1 METTRAERIKI
12 GAFMLLCGIMICVF
26 LGYVLSRFLNKEFD
40 NYYTIF
46 NESVIGLY
54 KDAQVKLNGIDVGNV
69 TEIAID
75 SSNLNQVVVRF
86 RVNKG
91 TPIKLGTRAGM
102 THGISLTGEKQIVL
116 SGGRFD
122 EPDVAEGGYVPAE
135 KTAFDAIANK
145 TTDIIAHVDSLMTNI
160 NSLFSE
166 ENTQSISNSL
176 KNFESATQ
184 NLNRLTQNLNAP
196 INNISNAAN
205 SMKNVL
211 TEIED
216 AKIAAKTSENMDL
229 VKEKLEAI
237 DTKAMNENL
246 TQAME
251 SIRQLTQRLD
261 QVGRQQA
268 QREFPL
274 AQRLAHQLGVLGIA
288 VLDERPLQ
296 GLLVGV
302 GGAVDRLH
310 RAGIETG
317 GVDAGGDR

>member
-205 SMKNVL
+205 SMKNIL

-216 AKIAAKTSENMDL
+216 AKIAAKTSENMDVL
-229 VKEKLEAI
+229 KEKLEAI
-237 DTKAMNENL
+237 DTKAMNDNL

-261 QVGRQQA
+261 QVVYKNQDQVGDA
-268 QREFPL
+268 VVEL
-274 AQRLAHQLGVLGIA
+274 NA
-288 VLDERPLQ
+288 VLENLEEFTQKIKNNPSVLIHSENKSR
-296 GLLVGV
+296 
-302 GGAVDRLH
+302 RK
-310 RAGIETG
+310 
-317 GVDAGGDR
+317 

>member
-166 ENTQSISNSL
+166 ENTQSISRSL

-229 VKEKLEAI
+229 VKEKLDAI

-261 QVGRQQA
+261 QVVYKNQDQVGDA
-268 QREFPL
+268 VVEL
-274 AQRLAHQLGVLGIA
+274 NA
-288 VLDERPLQ
+288 VLENLEEFTQKIKNNPSVLIHAENKSR
-296 GLLVGV
+296 
-302 GGAVDRLH
+302 RK
-310 RAGIETG
+310 
-317 GVDAGGDR
+317 

>member
-40 NYYTIF
+40 NYYTVF
-46 NESVIGLY
+46 SESVIGLY

-75 SSNLNQVVVRF
+75 SSNLSQVIVRF

-102 THGISLTGEKQIVL
+102 THGSSLTGEKQIVL

-122 EPDVAEGGYVPAE
+122 EPDVKEGGYVPAE

-145 TTDIIAHVDSLMTNI
+145 ATDIIGHVDSLMTNL

-166 ENTQSISNSL
+166 KNTQSISNSL

-211 TEIED
+211 SEIEE
-216 AKIAAKTSENMDL
+216 AKIAAKAGENMDVL
-229 VKEKLEAI
+229 KEKLEAI

-251 SIRQLTQRLD
+251 SIKQLTQRLD
-261 QVGRQQA
+261 QVVYKNQDQVGDA
-268 QREFPL
+268 VVEL
-274 AQRLAHQLGVLGIA
+274 NA
-288 VLDERPLQ
+288 VLENLEEFTQKIKNNPSVLIHSENKAR
-296 GLLVGV
+296 
-302 GGAVDRLH
+302 RK
-310 RAGIETG
+310 
-317 GVDAGGDR
+317 

>member
-40 NYYTIF
+40 NYYTVF
-46 NESVIGLY
+46 SESVIGLY

-75 SSNLNQVVVRF
+75 SSNLSQVIVRF

-122 EPDVAEGGYVPAE
+122 EPDVKEGGYVPAE

-145 TTDIIAHVDSLMTNI
+145 ATDIIGHVDSLMTNL

-184 NLNRLTQNLNAP
+184 NLNRLTQNLNTP

-211 TEIED
+211 SEIEE
-216 AKIAAKTSENMDL
+216 AKIAAKAGENMDVL
-229 VKEKLEAI
+229 KEKLEAI

-251 SIRQLTQRLD
+251 SIKQLTQRLD
-261 QVGRQQA
+261 QVVYKNQDQVGDA
-268 QREFPL
+268 VVEL
-274 AQRLAHQLGVLGIA
+274 NA
-288 VLDERPLQ
+288 VLENLEEFTQKIKNNPSVLIHSENKAR
-296 GLLVGV
+296 
-302 GGAVDRLH
+302 RK
-310 RAGIETG
+310 
-317 GVDAGGDR
+317 

>member
-40 NYYTIF
+40 NYYTVF
-46 NESVIGLY
+46 SESVIGLY

-261 QVGRQQA
+261 QVVYKNQDQVGDA
-268 QREFPL
+268 VVEL
-274 AQRLAHQLGVLGIA
+274 NA
-288 VLDERPLQ
+288 VLENLEEFTQKIKNNPSVLIHAENKSR
-296 GLLVGV
+296 
-302 GGAVDRLH
+302 RK
-310 RAGIETG
+310 
-317 GVDAGGDR
+317 

>member
-176 KNFESATQ
+176 KNFENATQ

-216 AKIAAKTSENMDL
+216 AKIAAKTSENMDVL
-229 VKEKLEAI
+229 KEKLEAI

-261 QVGRQQA
+261 QVVYKNQDQVGDA
-268 QREFPL
+268 VVEL
-274 AQRLAHQLGVLGIA
+274 NA
-288 VLDERPLQ
+288 VLENLEEFTQKIKNNPSALIHAENKSR
-296 GLLVGV
+296 
-302 GGAVDRLH
+302 RK
-310 RAGIETG
+310 
-317 GVDAGGDR
+317 

>member
-40 NYYTIF
+40 NYYTVF
-46 NESVIGLY
+46 SESVIGLY

-75 SSNLNQVVVRF
+75 SSNLNQVIVRF

-122 EPDVAEGGYVPAE
+122 EPDVPEGGYVPAE

-145 TTDIIAHVDSLMTNI
+145 ATDIISHVDSLMTNL

-176 KNFESATQ
+176 KNFESASQ
-184 NLNRLTQNLNAP
+184 NLNRLTQNLNTP

-211 TEIED
+211 AEIEE
-216 AKIAAKTSENMDL
+216 AKIAAKAGENMDVL
-229 VKEKLEAI
+229 KEKLEAI

-251 SIRQLTQRLD
+251 SIKQLTQRLD
-261 QVGRQQA
+261 QVVYKNQDQVGDA
-268 QREFPL
+268 VVEL
-274 AQRLAHQLGVLGIA
+274 NA
-288 VLDERPLQ
+288 VLENLEEFTQKIKNNPSVLIHSENKSR
-296 GLLVGV
+296 
-302 GGAVDRLH
+302 RK
-310 RAGIETG
+310 
-317 GVDAGGDR
+317 

>member
-166 ENTQSISNSL
+166 ENTQSISRSL

-261 QVGRQQA
+261 QVVYKNQDQVGDA
-268 QREFPL
+268 VVEL
-274 AQRLAHQLGVLGIA
+274 NA
-288 VLDERPLQ
+288 VLENLEEFTQKIKNNPSVLIHAENKSR
-296 GLLVGV
+296 
-302 GGAVDRLH
+302 RK
-310 RAGIETG
+310 
-317 GVDAGGDR
+317 

>member
-40 NYYTIF
+40 NYYTVF
-46 NESVIGLY
+46 SESVIGLY

-75 SSNLNQVVVRF
+75 SSNLNQVIVRF

-122 EPDVAEGGYVPAE
+122 EPDVKEGGYVPAE

-145 TTDIIAHVDSLMTNI
+145 ATDIIGHVDSLMTNL

-166 ENTQSISNSL
+166 ENSQSISNSL
-176 KNFESATQ
+176 KNFENATQ
-184 NLNRLTQNLNAP
+184 NLNRLTQNLNTP

-211 TEIED
+211 AEIEE
-216 AKIAAKTSENMDL
+216 AKIAAKAGENMDVL
-229 VKEKLEAI
+229 KEKLEAI

-251 SIRQLTQRLD
+251 SIKQLTQRLD
-261 QVGRQQA
+261 QVVYKNQDQVGDA
-268 QREFPL
+268 VVEL
-274 AQRLAHQLGVLGIA
+274 NA
-288 VLDERPLQ
+288 VLENLEEFTQKIKNNPSVLIHSENKSR
-296 GLLVGV
+296 
-302 GGAVDRLH
+302 RK
-310 RAGIETG
+310 
-317 GVDAGGDR
+317 

>member
-40 NYYTIF
+40 NYYTVF
-46 NESVIGLY
+46 SESVIGLY

-75 SSNLNQVVVRF
+75 SSNLNQVIVRF

-122 EPDVAEGGYVPAE
+122 EPDVAEGGFVPAE
-135 KTAFDAIANK
+135 KTAFDEMANK
-145 TTDIIAHVDSLMTNI
+145 ATDIVAHIDSLLTNI
-160 NSLFSE
+160 NKIFST
-166 ENTQSISNSL
+166 ENADNISSAI
-176 KNFESATQ
+176 KNFEGASRNLNNMTQ
-184 NLNRLTQNLNAP
+184 NLNKP
-196 INNISNAAN
+196 IDNISNAAA

-211 TEIED
+211 AEIEE
-216 AKIAAKTSENMDL
+216 AKIAAKTSENMDI
-229 VKEKLEAI
+229 VKEKIAAI

-251 SIRQLTQRLD
+251 SIKQLTQRLD
-261 QVGRQQA
+261 QVVYKNQDQVGDA
-268 QREFPL
+268 VVEL
-274 AQRLAHQLGVLGIA
+274 NA
-288 VLDERPLQ
+288 VLENLEEFTQKIKNNPSVLIHSENKSR
-296 GLLVGV
+296 
-302 GGAVDRLH
+302 RK
-310 RAGIETG
+310 
-317 GVDAGGDR
+317 

>member
-75 SSNLNQVVVRF
+75 SSNLSQVIVRF

-122 EPDVAEGGYVPAE
+122 EPDVAKGGFVPAE

-145 TTDIIAHVDSLMTNI
+145 ATDIISHVDSLMTNL
-160 NSLFSE
+160 NSIFSE
-166 ENTQSISNSL
+166 ENSQSISNSL
-176 KNFESATQ
+176 KNFEHATQ

-211 TEIED
+211 SEIEE
-216 AKIAAKTSENMDL
+216 AKIAAKAGENMDVL
-229 VKEKLEAI
+229 KEKLEAI

-251 SIRQLTQRLD
+251 SIKQLTQRLD
-261 QVGRQQA
+261 QVVYKNQDQVGDA
-268 QREFPL
+268 VVEL
-274 AQRLAHQLGVLGIA
+274 NA
-288 VLDERPLQ
+288 VLENLEEFTQKIKNNPSVLIHAENKSR
-296 GLLVGV
+296 
-302 GGAVDRLH
+302 RK
-310 RAGIETG
+310 
-317 GVDAGGDR
+317 

>member
-40 NYYTIF
+40 NYYTVF
-46 NESVIGLY
+46 SESVIGLY

-75 SSNLNQVVVRF
+75 SSNLSQVIVRF

-122 EPDVAEGGYVPAE
+122 EPDIAEGGFVPAE

-145 TTDIIAHVDSLMTNI
+145 ATDIIGHVDSLMTNL

-184 NLNRLTQNLNAP
+184 NLNRLTQNLNTP

-211 TEIED
+211 AEIEE
-216 AKIAAKTSENMDL
+216 AKIAAKAGENMDVL
-229 VKEKLEAI
+229 KEKLEAI

-251 SIRQLTQRLD
+251 SIKQLTQRLD
-261 QVGRQQA
+261 QVVYKNQDQVGDA
-268 QREFPL
+268 VVEL
-274 AQRLAHQLGVLGIA
+274 NA
-288 VLDERPLQ
+288 VLENLEEFTQKIKNNPSVLIHSENKAR
-296 GLLVGV
+296 
-302 GGAVDRLH
+302 RK
-310 RAGIETG
+310 
-317 GVDAGGDR
+317 

>member
-26 LGYVLSRFLNKEFD
+26 LGYVLSRFLNKEYD
-40 NYYTIF
+40 NYYTVF
-46 NESVIGLY
+46 SESVIGLY

-75 SSNLNQVVVRF
+75 SSNLSQVIVRF

-122 EPDVAEGGYVPAE
+122 EPDVAEGGFVPAE

-145 TTDIIAHVDSLMTNI
+145 ATDIIGHVDSLMTNL
-160 NSLFSE
+160 NSIFSE
-166 ENTQSISNSL
+166 ENSQSISNSL
-176 KNFESATQ
+176 KNFENATQ

-211 TEIED
+211 SEIEE
-216 AKIAAKTSENMDL
+216 AKIAAKAGENMDVL
-229 VKEKLEAI
+229 KEKLEAI

-251 SIRQLTQRLD
+251 SIKQLTQRLD
-261 QVGRQQA
+261 QVVYKNQDQVGDA
-268 QREFPL
+268 VVEL
-274 AQRLAHQLGVLGIA
+274 NA
-288 VLDERPLQ
+288 VLENLEEFTQKIKNNPSVLIHAENKSR
-296 GLLVGV
+296 
-302 GGAVDRLH
+302 RK
-310 RAGIETG
+310 
-317 GVDAGGDR
+317 

>member
-40 NYYTIF
+40 NYYTVF
-46 NESVIGLY
+46 SESVIGLY

-75 SSNLNQVVVRF
+75 SSNLNQVIVRF

-122 EPDVAEGGYVPAE
+122 EPDVAEGGFVPAE
-135 KTAFDAIANK
+135 KTAFDEMANK
-145 TTDIIAHVDSLMTNI
+145 ATDIVAHIDSLLTNI
-160 NSLFSE
+160 NKIFST
-166 ENTQSISNSL
+166 ENADNISSAI
-176 KNFESATQ
+176 KNFEGASRNLNNMTQ
-184 NLNRLTQNLNAP
+184 NLNKP
-196 INNISNAAN
+196 INNISNAAA

-211 TEIED
+211 AEIEE

-229 VKEKLEAI
+229 VKEKIAAI

-251 SIRQLTQRLD
+251 SIKQLTQRLD
-261 QVGRQQA
+261 QVVYKNQDQVGDA
-268 QREFPL
+268 VVEL
-274 AQRLAHQLGVLGIA
+274 NA
-288 VLDERPLQ
+288 VLENLEEFTQKIKNNPSVLIHSENKSR
-296 GLLVGV
+296 
-302 GGAVDRLH
+302 RK
-310 RAGIETG
+310 
-317 GVDAGGDR
+317 

>member
-26 LGYVLSRFLNKEFD
+26 LGYVLSRFLNKEYD
-40 NYYTIF
+40 NYYTVF
-46 NESVIGLY
+46 SESVIGLY

-122 EPDVAEGGYVPAE
+122 EPDVKEGGYVPAE

-145 TTDIIAHVDSLMTNI
+145 ATDIIGHVDSLMTNL
-160 NSLFSE
+160 NSIFSE
-166 ENTQSISNSL
+166 ENSQSISNSL
-176 KNFESATQ
+176 KNFENATQ

-211 TEIED
+211 SEIEE
-216 AKIAAKTSENMDL
+216 AKIAAKAGENMDVL
-229 VKEKLEAI
+229 KEKLEAI

-251 SIRQLTQRLD
+251 SIKQLTQRLD
-261 QVGRQQA
+261 QVVYKNQDQVGDA
-268 QREFPL
+268 VVEL
-274 AQRLAHQLGVLGIA
+274 NA
-288 VLDERPLQ
+288 VLENLEEFTQKIKNNPSVLIHAENKSR
-296 GLLVGV
+296 
-302 GGAVDRLH
+302 RK
-310 RAGIETG
+310 
-317 GVDAGGDR
+317 

>member
-54 KDAQVKLNGIDVGNV
+54 KDAQVKLIGIDVGNV

-122 EPDVAEGGYVPAE
+122 EPDVAEGGFVPAE

-145 TTDIIAHVDSLMTNI
+145 ATDIIGHVDSLMTNL
-160 NSLFSE
+160 NSIFSE
-166 ENTQSISNSL
+166 ENSQSISNSL
-176 KNFESATQ
+176 KNFENATQ

-211 TEIED
+211 SEIEE
-216 AKIAAKTSENMDL
+216 AKIAAKAGENMDVL
-229 VKEKLEAI
+229 KEKLEAI

-251 SIRQLTQRLD
+251 SIKQLTQRLD
-261 QVGRQQA
+261 QVVYKNQDQVGDA
-268 QREFPL
+268 VVEL
-274 AQRLAHQLGVLGIA
+274 NA
-288 VLDERPLQ
+288 VLENLEEFTQKIKNNPSVLIHAENKSR
-296 GLLVGV
+296 
-302 GGAVDRLH
+302 RK
-310 RAGIETG
+310 
-317 GVDAGGDR
+317 